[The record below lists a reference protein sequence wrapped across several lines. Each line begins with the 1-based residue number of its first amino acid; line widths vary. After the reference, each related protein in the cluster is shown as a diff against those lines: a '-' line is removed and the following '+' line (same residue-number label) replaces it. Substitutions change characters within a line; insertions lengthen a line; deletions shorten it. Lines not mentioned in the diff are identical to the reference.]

1 MDVQSNDS
9 TTTSLQVSKGR
20 HGDFSKIEAWLN
32 WVGYYGSHKWMPF
45 FRCRQ
50 NKTEPKPFQG
60 CIYICDVHA
69 CHVYMNIQYV
79 YVHTYYYYCYYYY
92 YYYWMTFLIWLD
104 IQNVS
109 SRCSLLSLTN
119 TGHLVESSRRDER
132 LLKEPHP
139 FKESCI

>member
-20 HGDFSKIEAWLN
+20 HGDISKIEAWLN

-60 CIYICDVHA
+60 CIYIYICDVYA

-79 YVHTYYYYCYYYY
+79 YIHIIIIAIIIT
-92 YYYWMTFLIWLD
+92 
-104 IQNVS
+104 
-109 SRCSLLSLTN
+109 
-119 TGHLVESSRRDER
+119 E
-132 LLKEPHP
+132 
-139 FKESCI
+139 